1 MSVRNVKRGGVIFQ
15 ELGKPSTE
23 VHILLS
29 GAAQLSHLNGDG
41 PRVVAMMMPG
51 VIFRL
56 PQMPPEVGHNFEWV
70 ALSDCRVGRLPIE
83 RYVAI
88 TLGVDYD
95 AYARVSEPAE
105 SRIGRI
111 LARYP
116 SFIGFAL
123 LQRVAVALIE
133 LAVEFGVQNHR
144 GVVLGIVPT
153 HKTARRPGRRFAAQ
167 GKRSHERPAAAQG
180 ALARRTQAH
189 GCDEAA
195 GGHRRRAARMA
206 LSVLLLAPRLELQAP
221 LVGPVLVA
229 ELVPRRR
236 PSQLRCSTSS
246 VTTVTPLDR
255 NHS

>member
-1 MSVRNVKRGGVIFQ
+1 MRVPRSKMPSDLELLGRLKGLSWLSVAKLKELDHSMAARSVKRNGVIFQ

-23 VHILLS
+23 AHILLS
-29 GAAQLSHLNGDG
+29 GAAQLSHLNGEG

-56 PQMPPEVGHNFEWV
+56 PLMPVEVGHNFEWV
-70 ALSDCRVGRLPIE
+70 ALNDCRVGRLPIE
-83 RYVAI
+83 RYVSI

-95 AYARVSEPAE
+95 AYARISEPAE

-144 GVVLGIVPT
+144 GVELGIVPT
-153 HKTARRPGRRFAAQ
+153 HKQLADLVGASRPKVSEVMNDLQRR
-167 GKRSHERPAAAQG
+167 K
-180 ALARRTQAH
+180 
-189 GCDEAA
+189 
-195 GGHRRRAARMA
+195 A
-206 LSVLLLAPRLELQAP
+206 LSRDGRKLTVAMKRLEAI
-221 LVGPVLVA
+221 VA
-229 ELVPRRR
+229 
-236 PSQLRCSTSS
+236 
-246 VTTVTPLDR
+246 
-255 NHS
+255 NGAHA

>member
-1 MSVRNVKRGGVIFQ
+1 MRAARPETLSDPELLGRLKGLSWLSAAQLKALNDSMSVRNVKRNGVIFQ
-15 ELGKPSTE
+15 ELGKPSAE

-70 ALSDCRVGRLPIE
+70 ALSDCRVARLPIE

-88 TLGVDYD
+88 TLGVDYS

-105 SRIGRI
+105 NRIGRI

-153 HKTARRPGRRFAAQ
+153 HKQLADLVGASRP
-167 GKRSHERPAAAQG
+167 KVSEVMND
-180 ALARRTQAH
+180 L
-189 GCDEAA
+189 
-195 GGHRRRAARMA
+195 RRRKA
-206 LSVLLLAPRLELQAP
+206 LSREGRKLTVAMKRLEAIIAN
-221 LVGPVLVA
+221 GA
-229 ELVPRRR
+229 
-236 PSQLRCSTSS
+236 
-246 VTTVTPLDR
+246 
-255 NHS
+255 NA

>member
-1 MSVRNVKRGGVIFQ
+1 MRVPRSETPSDLELLGRLKGLSWLSAAQLKELDHSMADRSVKRNGVIFQ

-23 VHILLS
+23 AHILLS
-29 GAAQLSHLNGDG
+29 GAAQLIHLNGEG

-56 PQMPPEVGHNFEWV
+56 PLMPVEVGHNFEWV
-70 ALSDCRVGRLPIE
+70 ALNDCRVGRLPIE
-83 RYVAI
+83 RYVSI

-95 AYARVSEPAE
+95 AYARISEPAE
-105 SRIGRI
+105 NRLGRI

-153 HKTARRPGRRFAAQ
+153 HKQLADLVGASRP
-167 GKRSHERPAAAQG
+167 KVSEVIND
-180 ALARRTQAH
+180 L
-189 GCDEAA
+189 
-195 GGHRRRAARMA
+195 RRRKA
-206 LSVLLLAPRLELQAP
+206 LSREGRKLTVMVKRLEAI
-221 LVGPVLVA
+221 A
-229 ELVPRRR
+229 
-236 PSQLRCSTSS
+236 
-246 VTTVTPLDR
+246 LDGA
-255 NHS
+255 NS

>member
-1 MSVRNVKRGGVIFQ
+1 MRVPRPETLSDLERLGQLKGLSWLSAAQLKDLDDSMAVRSVKRNSVIFQ
-15 ELGKPSTE
+15 ELGKPSVE

-29 GAAQLSHLNGDG
+29 GAAQLRHLNGDG

-56 PQMPPEVGHNFEWV
+56 PQMPPEVGHNFEWM

-88 TLGVDYD
+88 TLGVDYR
-95 AYARVSEPAE
+95 AYARVSEQAE
-105 SRIGRI
+105 TRIGRI

-153 HKTARRPGRRFAAQ
+153 HKQLADLVGASRPKVSEVMNDLQRR
-167 GKRSHERPAAAQG
+167 K
-180 ALARRTQAH
+180 
-189 GCDEAA
+189 
-195 GGHRRRAARMA
+195 A
-206 LSVLLLAPRLELQAP
+206 LSRDGRKLTVAVKRLEAI
-221 LVGPVLVA
+221 VA
-229 ELVPRRR
+229 
-236 PSQLRCSTSS
+236 
-246 VTTVTPLDR
+246 DGA
-255 NHS
+255 NA

>member
-1 MSVRNVKRGGVIFQ
+1 MPVPRPEKLSDFELLGRLKGLSWLSAAQLKELDAAMLVRSVKRDRVIFQ
-15 ELGKPSTE
+15 ELGKPSAE

-29 GAAQLSHLNGDG
+29 GAAQLSHLNGDA
-41 PRVVAMMMPG
+41 PRIVAMMMPG

-70 ALSDCRVGRLPIE
+70 ALSDCKVGRLPLE
-83 RYVAI
+83 RYVGI

-95 AYARVSEPAE
+95 AYARVADQADG
-105 SRIGRI
+105 RIGRI

-153 HKTARRPGRRFAAQ
+153 HKQIADLVGASRPKVSEIMNDLQRRKALVRDGR
-167 GKRSHERPAAAQG
+167 KLT
-180 ALARRTQAH
+180 LA
-189 GCDEAA
+189 
-195 GGHRRRAARMA
+195 
-206 LSVLLLAPRLELQAP
+206 VKRLEAI
-221 LVGPVLVA
+221 VA
-229 ELVPRRR
+229 
-236 PSQLRCSTSS
+236 
-246 VTTVTPLDR
+246 
-255 NHS
+255 NGANA